1 MANETTITVIGNLVE
16 DPALRF
22 TPSGAAV
29 ANFTVASTPDA
40 ALTQAAGGDWLN
52 LAACRSQ
59 PAFTDQ
65 DLDSITATCSRC
77 RVAADCAKLG
87 RLELARALGDKSD
100 RGEQRVYAGHQLRDL
115 LLLARRDT
123 AGRKAAYQALDTTL
137 QRAAGLDTF
146 GHNCGCCGRSV
157 DACMCPPTLEGGAA

>member
-1 MANETTITVIGNLVE
+1 MT
-16 DPALRF
+16 RMSRH
-22 TPSGAAV
+22 PS
-29 ANFTVASTPDA
+29 NA
-40 ALTQAAGGDWLN
+40 ALTQAAGGDWLD

-65 DLDSITATCSRC
+65 DPDSITATCSRC
-77 RVAADCAKLG
+77 RAAADCAKLG

-123 AGRKAAYQALDTTL
+123 AGRKAAYQALTTTL
-137 QRAAGLDTF
+137 RQAAGLDTF
-146 GHNCGCCGRSV
+146 GYNCGCCGRPSAFIN
-157 DACMCPPTLEGGAA
+157 DNGRCTRPACREAKA

>member
-1 MANETTITVIGNLVE
+1 MT
-16 DPALRF
+16 RMSRY
-22 TPSGAAV
+22 PS
-29 ANFTVASTPDA
+29 DA

-65 DLDSITATCSRC
+65 DPDSIAATCSRC
-77 RVAADCAKLG
+77 RAATDCAKLG
-87 RLELARALGDKSD
+87 KLELARALTAAGD
-100 RGEQRVYAGHQLRDL
+100 RGDQRVYAGHQLRDL

-123 AGRKAAYQALDTTL
+123 AGRKAAYQALNTTL

-146 GHNCGCCGRSV
+146 GYNCGCCGRSV
-157 DACMCPPTLEGGAA
+157 AFINDNGRCARPACREAKK

>member
-1 MANETTITVIGNLVE
+1 MTRTS
-16 DPALRF
+16 RH
-22 TPSGAAV
+22 PS
-29 ANFTVASTPDA
+29 NA

-52 LAACRSQ
+52 LAACRNQ

-65 DLDSITATCSRC
+65 DPDSISSACSRC

-87 RLELARALGDKSD
+87 RLELARALTDKSD

-123 AGRKAAYQALDTTL
+123 AGRKAAYQALTTTL
-137 QRAAGLDTF
+137 RQAAGLDADGLPIDIDT
-146 GHNCGCCGRSV
+146 GRVSQR
-157 DACMCPPTLEGGAA
+157 PGGLMGRGRR

>member
-1 MANETTITVIGNLVE
+1 MTRHPSDKT
-16 DPALRF
+16 LR
-22 TPSGAAV
+22 
-29 ANFTVASTPDA
+29 DA
-40 ALTQAAGGDWLN
+40 AAGDWLN

-65 DLDSITATCSRC
+65 DPDSITATCRAC

-115 LLLARRDT
+115 LSLARRDT

-137 QRAAGLDTF
+137 QRAAGFDVF
-146 GHNCGCCGRSV
+146 GYNCETCGRSV
-157 DACMCPPTLEGGAA
+157 DACMCPACREATA

>member
-1 MANETTITVIGNLVE
+1 MTRTS
-16 DPALRF
+16 RH
-22 TPSGAAV
+22 PS
-29 ANFTVASTPDA
+29 NA

-65 DLDSITATCSRC
+65 DPDSITATCSRC
-77 RVAADCAKLG
+77 RAAADCAKLG
-87 RLELARALGDKSD
+87 RLELARALTDRSD

-123 AGRKAAYQALDTTL
+123 AGRKAAYQALNTTL
-137 QRAAGLDTF
+137 QRAAGFDTF
-146 GHNCGCCGRSV
+146 GHNCGCCGRSSAFIN
-157 DACMCPPTLEGGAA
+157 DQGRCLSPACREAKA

>member
-1 MANETTITVIGNLVE
+1 MT
-16 DPALRF
+16 RMSRY
-22 TPSGAAV
+22 PS
-29 ANFTVASTPDA
+29 DA

-65 DLDSITATCSRC
+65 DPDSITVACSRC
-77 RVAADCAKLG
+77 RAATDCAKLG
-87 RLELARALGDKSD
+87 KLELARALTDVSD
-100 RGEQRVYAGHQLRDL
+100 RGDQRVYAGHQLRDL

-137 QRAAGLDTF
+137 QRAAGFDTF
-146 GHNCGCCGRSV
+146 GYNCGCCGRPSAFIN
-157 DACMCPPTLEGGAA
+157 DQGRCTRPACKEATA

>member
-1 MANETTITVIGNLVE
+1 MT
-16 DPALRF
+16 RMSRY
-22 TPSGAAV
+22 PS
-29 ANFTVASTPDA
+29 DA

-65 DLDSITATCSRC
+65 DADSITATCSRC
-77 RVAADCAKLG
+77 RAAADCAKLG
-87 RLELARALGDKSD
+87 RLELARALTDRSD

-123 AGRKAAYQALDTTL
+123 AGRKAAYQALTTTL
-137 QRAAGLDTF
+137 QRAAGFDPLGDDGMEGVVAYPLDTP
-146 GHNCGCCGRSV
+146 CGV
-157 DACMCPPTLEGGAA
+157 LP

>member
-1 MANETTITVIGNLVE
+1 MANETTIT
-16 DPALRF
+16 
-22 TPSGAAV
+22 
-29 ANFTVASTPDA
+29 

-65 DLDSITATCSRC
+65 DPDSITATCSRC
-77 RVAADCAKLG
+77 RAAADCAKLG
-87 RLELARALGDKSD
+87 KLELARALGDKSD

-137 QRAAGLDTF
+137 QRAAGFDTF
-146 GHNCGCCGRSV
+146 GHNCGCCGRPSAFINDDGRCLLCAHPV
-157 DACMCPPTLEGGAA
+157 GREAKK

>member
-1 MANETTITVIGNLVE
+1 MT
-16 DPALRF
+16 RM
-22 TPSGAAV
+22 SRHQ
-29 ANFTVASTPDA
+29 SDA

-52 LAACRSQ
+52 LAACRNQ

-65 DLDSITATCSRC
+65 DADDITATCRAC

-87 RLELARALGDKSD
+87 RLELARALTDRSD
-100 RGEQRVYAGHQLRDL
+100 HGEQRVYAGHQLRDL
-115 LLLARRDT
+115 LMLARRDT

-146 GHNCGCCGRSV
+146 GYNCGHCGRAV
-157 DACMCPPTLEGGAA
+157 DACTCQQSLEGGAA

>member
-1 MANETTITVIGNLVE
+1 MTAPKPRWRR
-16 DPALRF
+16 DPGRRTSAAAL
-22 TPSGAAV
+22 GAA
-29 ANFTVASTPDA
+29 AN
-40 ALTQAAGGDWLN
+40 GEWLN

-65 DLDSITATCSRC
+65 DPDSITVTCSRC
-77 RVAADCAKLG
+77 RAAADCAKLG

-123 AGRKAAYQALDTTL
+123 AGRRAAYQALDTTL
-137 QRAAGLDTF
+137 SAFINDQ
-146 GHNCGCCGRSV
+146 GRCTRP
-157 DACMCPPTLEGGAA
+157 ACRETKA